1 MAANAQPTG
10 RPVGKMAA
18 SLGSLATVKGAFCRG
33 AMTLAATS
41 LPLGGSRADA
51 AGEPGMALASL
62 RFPGGLRLTPDQ
74 FALVCAANPEAVLEL
89 GADGQLIVMT
99 PTGSE
104 TGARNSRLVMRL
116 LQWADH
122 QGGWKVFDSSA
133 GFLLPNGSVFSP
145 DASLVRLDRWQGLT
159 PEQRRGFAPLC
170 PDLVVELASPSD
182 GGPRG
187 ITALRQK
194 LAAYQAN
201 GARLGWLLLPD
212 ERAVE
217 IWTASGEPQRMEL
230 AEWLEGGEVL
240 PGLRLEL
247 AELWAG

>member
-1 MAANAQPTG
+1 
-10 RPVGKMAA
+10 
-18 SLGSLATVKGAFCRG
+18 
-33 AMTLAATS
+33 MTLAATP
-41 LPLGGSRADA
+41 LPLGGSQADA

-89 GADGQLIVMT
+89 GADGQLITIT

-104 TGARNSRLVMRL
+104 TGARSSNL
-116 LQWADH
+116 LLALALAVRQA
-122 QGGWKVFDSSA
+122 GLPYKLFDSSQ
-133 GFLLPNGSVFSP
+133 GFALPDGSVLSP

-159 PEQRRGFAPLC
+159 LEQRRGFAPLC

-187 ITALRQK
+187 IRALREK

-201 GARLGWLLLPD
+201 GACLGWLLLPE
-212 ERAVE
+212 ERSLE
-217 IWTASGEPQRMEL
+217 IWTVSGEPQRIEL

-240 PGLRLEL
+240 PGLRLALDEI
-247 AELWAG
+247 WAG

>member
-1 MAANAQPTG
+1 
-10 RPVGKMAA
+10 
-18 SLGSLATVKGAFCRG
+18 
-33 AMTLAATS
+33 MTLAATPV
-41 LPLGGSRADA
+41 PLGDSRADLLP
-51 AGEPGMALASL
+51 EPGDAFVPL
-62 RFPGGLRLTPDQ
+62 RFPNGLRLTADQ

-89 GADGQLIVMT
+89 GADGQLIAMT

-104 TGARNSRLVMRL
+104 TGARSINLMIALALAVRQAGLPYKL
-116 LQWADH
+116 
-122 QGGWKVFDSSA
+122 FDSSR
-133 GFLLPNGSVFSP
+133 GFALPDGSVLSP

-201 GARLGWLLLPD
+201 GARRGWLLLP
-212 ERAVE
+212 EECSVE
-217 IWTASGEPQRMEL
+217 IWAASGDPRRIEA

-247 AELWAG
+247 AEIWAG

>member
-1 MAANAQPTG
+1 
-10 RPVGKMAA
+10 
-18 SLGSLATVKGAFCRG
+18 
-33 AMTLAATS
+33 MTLAATP
-41 LPLGGSRADA
+41 LPLGDSRADA
-51 AGEPGMALASL
+51 ADEPGVALASL

-89 GADGQLIVMT
+89 GADGQLIAIT

-104 TGARNSRLVMRL
+104 TGARSSNL
-116 LQWADH
+116 LLALALAVRQA
-122 QGGWKVFDSSA
+122 GLPYKLFDSSK
-133 GFLLPNGSVFSP
+133 GFALPDGSVLSP

-159 PEQRRGFAPLC
+159 PEQRSGFAPLC

-187 ITALRQK
+187 ISALREK

-201 GARLGWLLLPD
+201 GACLGWLLLPE
-212 ERAVE
+212 ERSVE
-217 IWTASGEPQRMEL
+217 IWPASGEPQRIEV

-240 PGLRLEL
+240 PGLRLAL
-247 AELWAG
+247 AEIWAG

>member
-1 MAANAQPTG
+1 
-10 RPVGKMAA
+10 
-18 SLGSLATVKGAFCRG
+18 
-33 AMTLAATS
+33 MTLAATP

-51 AGEPGMALASL
+51 AGEPGTALASL
-62 RFPGGLRLTPDQ
+62 RFAGGLLLTPDQ
-74 FALVCAANPEAVLEL
+74 FALVCEANPEAVLEL
-89 GADGQLIVMT
+89 GADGQLIAIT

-104 TGARNSRLVMRL
+104 TGACSSNL
-116 LQWADH
+116 LLALALAVRQA
-122 QGGWKVFDSSA
+122 GLPYKLFDSST
-133 GFLLPNGSVFSP
+133 GFALPDGSVLSP

-182 GGPRG
+182 AGPRG

-217 IWTASGEPQRMEL
+217 VWAASGDPQRIEA
-230 AEWLEGGEVL
+230 AEWLEGGELL
-240 PGLRLEL
+240 PGLRLAL
-247 AELWAG
+247 AEIYLGGVRGGV

>member
-1 MAANAQPTG
+1 VRQAG
-10 RPVGKMAA
+10 
-18 SLGSLATVKGAFCRG
+18 
-33 AMTLAATS
+33 
-41 LPLGGSRADA
+41 LPYKL
-51 AGEPGMALASL
+51 
-62 RFPGGLRLTPDQ
+62 
-74 FALVCAANPEAVLEL
+74 
-89 GADGQLIVMT
+89 
-99 PTGSE
+99 
-104 TGARNSRLVMRL
+104 
-116 LQWADH
+116 
-122 QGGWKVFDSSA
+122 FDSST
-133 GFLLPNGSVFSP
+133 GFALPDGSVLSP

-182 GGPRG
+182 EGRCG

-194 LAAYQAN
+194 LASYQAN

-217 IWTASGEPQRMEL
+217 IWTAIGDPQRIEA

-247 AELWAG
+247 AEVWAG